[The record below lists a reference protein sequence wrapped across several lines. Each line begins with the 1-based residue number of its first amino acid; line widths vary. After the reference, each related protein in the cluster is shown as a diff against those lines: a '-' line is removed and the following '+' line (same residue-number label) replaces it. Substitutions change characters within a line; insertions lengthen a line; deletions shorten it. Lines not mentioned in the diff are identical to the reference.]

1 MLSSQ
6 KKETMK
12 ISLIL
17 TAFIVLELTTNIHG
31 VCNLA
36 GRKRLRCTD
45 FNENFLTYS
54 SEHGNVT
61 HVSLIGGFSEIGFDS
76 RFTKLLSVDIIRE
89 QLFSFKMDY
98 LNNLTSLTHL
108 TVKPCRSIDLNV
120 VGKINNFKHLEFIQL
135 TRLKYI
141 PGSFTSFVN
150 LKTIILNGYDV
161 LYFDFNLLPNSLK
174 VLKITSV
181 RKMRLVNEIS
191 LKRLPRLTE
200 LNLEFSQTTLN
211 ASFIP
216 SCLKILSIKNL
227 ISQKDLV
234 GTNIIKLKI
243 YKSQTPLKFI
253 PTNLRSLWLT
263 FTDLK
268 VTCENLR
275 QSKIE
280 NLFIKTGITWT
291 DVRNNATESLLKLQY
306 YNLYHKNCTIP
317 EMQVETVIR
326 SQIF

>member
-1 MLSSQ
+1 M
-6 KKETMK
+6 
-12 ISLIL
+12 
-17 TAFIVLELTTNIHG
+17 G
-31 VCNLA
+31 
-36 GRKRLRCTD
+36 
-45 FNENFLTYS
+45 NFLTYS

-61 HVSLIGGFSEIGFDS
+61 QVSLSGRFTEIGFDS

-108 TVKPCRSIDLNV
+108 TVKPCRMIDLNV
-120 VGKINNFKHLEFIQL
+120 VGKINNFKHLEFIHL
-135 TRLKYI
+135 TRLQYI
-141 PGSFTSFVN
+141 LGSFTSFVN
-150 LKTIILNGYDV
+150 LKTIKLDRYD
-161 LYFDFNLLPNSLK
+161 LPNFDFKLLPNSLN

-191 LKRLPRLTE
+191 LKRLPHITE
-200 LNLEFSQTTLN
+200 LNLVFSQTTLN

-216 SCLKILSIKNL
+216 SCLKFLSIRNL
-227 ISQKDLV
+227 TSQEDLV
-234 GTNIIKLKI
+234 GTNINRLTMRYSPTPLSRK
-243 YKSQTPLKFI
+243 TPLKFI
-253 PTNLRSLWLT
+253 PPSVRSLRLT

-268 VTCENLR
+268 VTYENLR

-306 YNLYHKNCTIP
+306 YNLYHKNCTIADILA
-317 EMQVETVIR
+317 ETVT
-326 SQIF
+326 S